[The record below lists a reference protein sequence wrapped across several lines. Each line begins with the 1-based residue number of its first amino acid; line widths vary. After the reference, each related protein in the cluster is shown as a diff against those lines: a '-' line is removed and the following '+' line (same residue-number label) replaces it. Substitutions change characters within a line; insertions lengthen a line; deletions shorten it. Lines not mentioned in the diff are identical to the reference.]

1 MREAAKGERGS
12 RKAPHATAN
21 LNVQASY
28 GLVAAHVHTYIVAAH
43 VCVCVCVDVD
53 VCFATC
59 ASASLSMSTLAD
71 TLKLTL
77 GTCSLPKE

>member
-1 MREAAKGERGS
+1 MQEAERERSAACHG
-12 RKAPHATAN
+12 N

-28 GLVAAHVHTYIVAAH
+28 GLVAAHVHTHIVAAH
-43 VCVCVCVDVD
+43 VCVCVSVD

-77 GTCSLPKE
+77 GTCSLLKE